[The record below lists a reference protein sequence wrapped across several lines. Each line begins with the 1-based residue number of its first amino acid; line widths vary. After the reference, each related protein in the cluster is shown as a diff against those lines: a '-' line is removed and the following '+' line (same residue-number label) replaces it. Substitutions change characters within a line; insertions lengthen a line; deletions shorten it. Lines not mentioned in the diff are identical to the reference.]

1 MEGDSSKAIANID
14 LGLKS
19 FGAVSAAA
27 GAYQRS
33 AGVRT
38 GYQYKSSVAAN
49 NAVLEEYQAQD
60 ALARGQTA
68 TQEVLHKGAQTK
80 GSQRAAM
87 ASGGVAL
94 DYGSAVAVLAG
105 TDYVTA
111 LRART
116 VGDDA
121 NKQAWAARE
130 RAKGLDADARMLD
143 ARANAESPGRDAFR
157 TLLTGGA
164 TVASSWYN
172 YKKKG
177 MFDSA
182 PAADYT
188 STIGDMF

>member
-1 MEGDSSKAIANID
+1 MEDSGKIAANVD
-14 LGLKS
+14 LGMKS
-19 FGAVSAAA
+19 FGAVTAAA
-27 GAYQRS
+27 GAFQ
-33 AGVRT
+33 
-38 GYQYKSSVAAN
+38 KSSASRAAYRYQGGVARN

-60 ALARGQTA
+60 ALTRGANA

-80 GSQRAAM
+80 GTQRSTLAA
-87 ASGGVAL
+87 GGVSL

-111 LRART
+111 LRSRT

-130 RAKGLDADARMLD
+130 RAKGLNADAAMLD
-143 ARANAESPGRDAFR
+143 NRADAESPGRDAFR

-164 TVASSWYN
+164 GVASSWYN

-177 MFDSA
+177 VFDSA

-188 STIGDMF
+188 SNIGDMF

>member
-14 LGLKS
+14 VGLKS

-33 AGVRT
+33 AGAKT
-38 GYQYKSSVAAN
+38 AFKYQSSVAAN

-60 ALARGQTA
+60 AIARGQVA

-94 DYGSAVAVLAG
+94 DYGSAVSVLAG
-105 TDYVTA
+105 TDYITA

-121 NKQAWAARE
+121 AKTAWAARE
-130 RAKGLDADARMLD
+130 RAKGLNADAAMLD
-143 ARANAESPGRDAFR
+143 SRANAESPGRDAFR

-177 MFDSA
+177 VFDSA
-182 PAADYT
+182 PAEYT
-188 STIGDMF
+188 SDIGNMF

>member
-1 MEGDSSKAIANID
+1 MEDSGKVLANVD

-19 FGAVSAAA
+19 FGAVTAAA
-27 GAYQRS
+27 GAYRRS
-33 AGVRT
+33 AGART
-38 GYQYKSSVAAN
+38 GYNFQSSVAAN

-60 ALARGQTA
+60 ALTRGQAA

-80 GSQRAAM
+80 GTQRNTMAA
-87 ASGGVAL
+87 GGVSL

-121 NKQAWAARE
+121 AKTAWAARE
-130 RAKGLDADARMLD
+130 RAKGLQADSEMLR
-143 ARANAESPGRDAFR
+143 ARANAENPGGDAFR
-157 TLLTGGA
+157 TLLTGGGA
-164 TVASSWYN
+164 VASSWYN

-177 MFDSA
+177 VFDSA

-188 STIGDMF
+188 SNIGDMF

>member
-1 MEGDSSKAIANID
+1 MEDSGKIGANVDI
-14 LGLKS
+14 GMKS
-19 FGAVSAAA
+19 FGAVTAAA
-27 GAYQRS
+27 GAFN
-33 AGVRT
+33 
-38 GYQYKSSVAAN
+38 KSSKSRDAYRYQSGVMRN
-49 NAVLEEYQAQD
+49 NAVLEEYTAQD
-60 ALARGQTA
+60 ALARGQAA

-80 GSQRAAM
+80 GAQRNAL
-87 ASGGVAL
+87 ASGGVAM

-121 NKQAWAARE
+121 NKSAWAARE
-130 RAKGLDADARMLD
+130 RAKGLNADAAMLD
-143 ARANAESPGRDAFR
+143 NRADAETPGRDAFR

-164 TVASSWYN
+164 GVASSWYN

-177 MFDSA
+177 VFDSA

-188 STIGDMF
+188 SNIGNMF